1 MSKDLRWYDGAFKLL
16 AKLALQAKVSKPI
29 IDYYTNLELSETN
42 SYESKRSNI
51 QNTESKL
58 SLNYQEVTPFL
69 LKPG

>member
-1 MSKDLRWYDGAFKLL
+1 MSKDLRWYDGAFKLFEEL
-16 AKLALQAKVSKPI
+16 VLRTNIFKPI

-42 SYESKRSNI
+42 SYESKRNHI
-51 QNTESKL
+51 QNIRIKL